1 MSNQK
6 RRKDVRNLAIIAH
19 VDHGKTT
26 LVDALLKYTGA
37 YDFKSGDQ
45 LIMDSNPLEKE
56 RGITIFS
63 KNASFQYKGVQCNI
77 VDTPG
82 HADFGSEV
90 ERILK
95 MVDGVLLLVDAVEGP
110 MPQTKFVLKKS
121 LELHLKPIL
130 VINKIDRPNSRPYE
144 IADKV
149 FDLFCELNASDEQL
163 DFPICYASGK
173 DGYATLN
180 LDEPS
185 ESVKPLLDTILH
197 RVLPPVADMD
207 LPFQMQVTMLD
218 YDSYIGRIAIGRI
231 SCGSVHLG
239 DPVALVKQRDG
250 SITKGKIIKIKRY
263 YGLVRVDVEE
273 AIAGDIVLIAGV
285 EGVEVGDTIA
295 CVDNPK
301 ALSPLKIDEPTIS
314 MNFSHNTSPLSG
326 KAGGKFLTSRHI
338 RERLAHE
345 AMINVGIKVE
355 EVDNGERF
363 KVSGRGELHLAILIE
378 TMRREGYELE
388 VSKPQVILKKI
399 DNQMCE
405 PVEEVTVEVPP
416 EYQGAIIQAFG
427 ERKAEMRDMKTTST
441 NTIRMEFIIASRALI
456 GFRGDFLTMTRG
468 NGIMYQNFFEYQPY
482 KGDMPKRQSGVM
494 VSQGNGDAVAY
505 ALNALQPRG
514 AIFISPG
521 EKLYTGMIVGV
532 NNKGVDI
539 VVNAQREKKLTNMRA
554 AGSDEAI
561 QLIPPQKM
569 TLEFALGF
577 IEDDELVEITMQSI
591 RIRKLHLDEVA
602 RRQASRG
609 QKAERI

>member
-130 VINKIDRPNSRPYE
+130 VINKIDRPNSRPHE

-173 DGYATLN
+173 DGYAMLN